1 MAGAVRRISRAKRL
15 QIDPRLT
22 ELFTYCA
29 VHLAYLAY
37 LWIEKYGVSAA
48 RKPVIPRA

>member
-15 QIDPRLT
+15 QIDARLT

-37 LWIEKYGVSAA
+37 LVRHDGAVNTWV
-48 RKPVIPRA
+48 